1 MTLKKSLLLLSSI
14 VVSLMVIASCG
25 TNPTTPSPSYS
36 PSETTAIIA
45 TPTKYIIPTP
55 SATPTY
61 YYAPSDAI
69 QEKLEIATQ
78 GFGRD
83 IPIPTYLPEGYE
95 ITEALYV
102 PKQQYSGGYVELTIT
117 APGQPDITMSIRW
130 HIGPFRILP
139 IFNNYQYFKFD
150 DGNGTY
156 GSVIIGYNNDHNDLV
171 WDWIPGAF
179 PANSTSAPAYY
190 EMVLSAST
198 EVPPEELVNIARFV
212 RISD

>member
-1 MTLKKSLLLLSSI
+1 MVIKKSLLLSSSI

-25 TNPTTPSPSYS
+25 TTTPSPNYT

-61 YYAPSDAI
+61 FYTPPDAI
-69 QEKLEIATQ
+69 KEQLEIAIQ

-83 IPIPTYLPEGYE
+83 IPIPHYLPEGYE

-102 PKQQYSGGYVELTIT
+102 PKQQYSGGYVELTFT
-117 APGQPDITMSIRW
+117 RQGKPDITMSIRW

-139 IFNNYQYFKFD
+139 IFEIYQYFEFND
-150 DGNGTY
+150 RNGTY
-156 GSVIIGYNNDHNDLV
+156 GSVILGYLNDHNDLV
-171 WDWIPGAF
+171 WDWAPVPWDGPGMPQF
-179 PANSTSAPAYY
+179 Y
-190 EMVLSAST
+190 EMVLSASS
-198 EVPPEELVNIARFV
+198 EVPVEELVNIARFV
-212 RISD
+212 RIT